1 VDDGIAAVRCHSES
15 IMIEN
20 VVTYVDGSIKHSN
33 CVTRRLELIMNG
45 MADETSAAGDQDRHA
60 M

>member
-1 VDDGIAAVRCHSES
+1 
-15 IMIEN
+15 MIEN

-33 CVTRRLELIMNG
+33 RVTRCLELIMNG

>member
-1 VDDGIAAVRCHSES
+1 VDDRLAAIRCRSEP

-20 VVTYVDGSIKHSN
+20 VVTYVDGSIKHPN
-33 CVTRRLELIMNG
+33 RVARRLELIMDG
-45 MADETSAAGDQDRHA
+45 TADETSAAGDQDRHA

>member
-1 VDDGIAAVRCHSES
+1 MDDGIAAIRCHSES

-33 CVTRRLELIMNG
+33 RVARCLELIMNG
-45 MADETSAAGDQDRHA
+45 TADETSAASDQDRHA
-60 M
+60 T